1 MDFLT
6 DRTMN
11 LTELAMDGLMAR
23 QKVIAANIANAETP
37 GYQRKDV
44 IFEDQLVKIMQQEN
58 LKENIK
64 KANSS
69 GMPLQVQH
77 TFIPGGNLDVNTKTV
92 QAILAKNSYEDFKPM
107 AVDDLNEPITGDGNN
122 VNIEQEMAELSKN
135 ASKFMVLSELESRA
149 FTKLSDVIKGA
160 Q

>member
-23 QKVIAANIANAETP
+23 QKVIAANIPNAETP

-64 KANSS
+64 KA
-69 GMPLQVQH
+69 
-77 TFIPGGNLDVNTKTV
+77 
-92 QAILAKNSYEDFKPM
+92 
-107 AVDDLNEPITGDGNN
+107 
-122 VNIEQEMAELSKN
+122 
-135 ASKFMVLSELESRA
+135 
-149 FTKLSDVIKGA
+149 KGRF
-160 Q
+160 

>member
-64 KANSS
+64 KSKLFRNASS
-69 GMPLQVQH
+69 GATHIYPWRQ
-77 TFIPGGNLDVNTKTV
+77 PRCEY
-92 QAILAKNSYEDFKPM
+92 KNRSGYSCKKF
-107 AVDDLNEPITGDGNN
+107 LRRFQTDGC
-122 VNIEQEMAELSKN
+122 
-135 ASKFMVLSELESRA
+135 
-149 FTKLSDVIKGA
+149 
-160 Q
+160 